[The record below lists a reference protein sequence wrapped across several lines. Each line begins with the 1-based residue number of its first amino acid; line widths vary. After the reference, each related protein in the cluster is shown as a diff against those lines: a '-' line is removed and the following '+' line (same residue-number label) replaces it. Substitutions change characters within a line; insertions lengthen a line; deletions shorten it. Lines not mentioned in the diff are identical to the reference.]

1 MQKQKIDALTN
12 TVDSLKET
20 ILAQEKVVSA
30 MEKWN
35 QIIDVERLAKNFKT
49 WQSIADEIAQ
59 KELERAKDE
68 IKEQFE
74 NEEMVKNERIMA
86 RLNNLLD
93 RYFDAM
99 SFIQKSLY
107 YIHQDDRI
115 PLLNQF
121 NFPKH

>member
-1 MQKQKIDALTN
+1 
-12 TVDSLKET
+12 
-20 ILAQEKVVSA
+20 
-30 MEKWN
+30 
-35 QIIDVERLAKNFKT
+35 
-49 WQSIADEIAQ
+49 
-59 KELERAKDE
+59 
-68 IKEQFE
+68 
-74 NEEMVKNERIMA
+74 MVKNERIMA

-121 NFPKH
+121 NFPKHWGDDRRTHDKNQGYIFLAQKI